1 LVEAEKSEQ
10 KERSGVVAEVAWD
23 FLHPKRGVAR
33 IHGDPY
39 GAQPELS
46 PALGSVLCSQAKS
59 VLKI

>member
-1 LVEAEKSEQ
+1 MQLRAPLVEAEKSEQ
-10 KERSGVVAEVAWD
+10 NERSGVVAEVAWD

-46 PALGSVLCSQAKS
+46 PP
-59 VLKI
+59 